1 MQQISDVLLSPQV
14 LILAAGLFAV
24 TWGLGQ
30 VRMQGKALAKMRT
43 YWRLL
48 PLVPLVLGPVAALLC
63 PLGFDGRDVATKVLL
78 GLWAGF
84 LASNGRS
91 VFKRLFVDKFENRQ
105 TDGNSGEQQ

>member
-30 VRMQGKALAKMRT
+30 VKALAKMRT

-105 TDGNSGEQQ
+105 VDGNSGEQQ